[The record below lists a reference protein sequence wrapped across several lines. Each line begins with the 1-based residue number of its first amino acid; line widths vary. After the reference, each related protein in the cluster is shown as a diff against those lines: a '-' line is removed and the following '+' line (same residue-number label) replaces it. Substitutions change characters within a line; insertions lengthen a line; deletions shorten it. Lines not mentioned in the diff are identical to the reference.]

1 MEIEKEINSELEIK
15 GNPKLTSNIILLLLG
30 RLVSLFGSQI
40 YNFAIGLYVLKTTG
54 SSAAFSMTLV
64 FGMLP
69 RIILGPVAGVISDR
83 VDRKKIVVAMDIL
96 SGVVIFALAA
106 VASINGLKVSYI
118 YIANLL
124 LNTCNTFFDIPM
136 GASIPNIVDDKSL
149 VKVNS
154 LNQAVSSMAQIG
166 GPFLGGIIFAL
177 VDIKLFLV
185 VNAISFVLSGISEMF
200 IDFNLNKVEKEDK
213 NREKDEV
220 IKGFS
225 EEFKEGFTFLKGR
238 KVLSII
244 FGFSIF
250 LNFFLALGVTVPFPY
265 IVNNIINLSPK
276 KFGILEAMIPLGM
289 MIGSIILSMLPE
301 KEKKYKSLV
310 IGIMFIS
317 VTCISIALPVLPRF
331 VELSK
336 SVHFIYYIIFL
347 LIGGISIVYVNI
359 PIFVIMQ
366 RETPD
371 NIRGRIFG
379 LLQTIAM
386 GINPIGLILSGLLI
400 EKIPVYILPVASGII
415 MIFITL
421 LMASNKEIKTI

>member
-213 NREKDEV
+213 NREKDKV

>member
-1 MEIEKEINSELEIK
+1 MEIEKDINSELEIK

-106 VASINGLKVSYI
+106 MASINGLKVSYI

-265 IVNNIINLSPK
+265 IVNNIINLSPR

>member
-1 MEIEKEINSELEIK
+1 MEFEKEINSELKVK
-15 GNPKLTSNIILLLLG
+15 GNPRLTSNIILLLLG

-96 SGVVIFALAA
+96 SGVVILALAA

-213 NREKDEV
+213 NREKDKV

-265 IVNNIINLSPK
+265 IVNNIINLSPR

-317 VTCISIALPVLPRF
+317 VICISIALPVLPRF

-336 SVHFIYYIIFL
+336 SVHFIYYIVFL

>member
-1 MEIEKEINSELEIK
+1 MEFQKEINSELKVK
-15 GNPKLTSNIILLLLG
+15 GNPRLTSNIILLLLG

-96 SGVVIFALAA
+96 SGVVILALAA

-213 NREKDEV
+213 NREKDKV

-265 IVNNIINLSPK
+265 IVNNIINLSPR

-317 VTCISIALPVLPRF
+317 VICISIALPVLPRF

-336 SVHFIYYIIFL
+336 SVHFIYYIVFL